1 MVSYKKWYFLPI
13 EKILILMHVIILIKL
28 ALDKVQNHYYCKIF
42 LENVHINY
50 LKVMCFFY
58 SKIMREDLER
68 QK

>member
-1 MVSYKKWYFLPI
+1 
-13 EKILILMHVIILIKL
+13 MHVIILIKL

-58 SKIMREDLER
+58 SKIMCEDLER